1 MQLLYRY
8 ASAPGTIPGDIVF
21 VVQEKE
27 HALFKR
33 KGPDLFLEKS
43 ISLTEALCG
52 GAVQV
57 AFSQPI
63 A

>member
-1 MQLLYRY
+1 MNECKSL
-8 ASAPGTIPGDIVF
+8 APGTIPGDIVF

-43 ISLTEALCG
+43 ISLTVGRCRLTPG
-52 GAVQV
+52 RPRLTPG
-57 AFSQPI
+57 
-63 A
+63 